1 MAAWASGAAVAAPAP
16 ARKPRPRARPRPKAR
31 PQRRPALLG
40 GVVWI
45 GILAALLAGIVALN
59 VAALQLNVRLDRLA
73 ETKAELRASGD
84 ALSAQLTHAG
94 SPPQVAAV
102 ATRRLGLMP
111 ASPSRTSYVDL
122 ARSGGK

>member
-16 ARKPRPRARPRPKAR
+16 ARKPRPRPRPKAR
-31 PQRRPALLG
+31 PRRRPALLG

-73 ETKAELRASGD
+73 ETKAELRATGD
-84 ALSAQLTHAG
+84 ALSARLTHAG

-122 ARSGGK
+122 ARPGGK